1 MNTIKLTRPA
11 SLEMTRPAALA
22 LLVIA
27 DRGPEFAQGVLW
39 ALGLIDLANALAHYR
54 TRMDAAMR
62 DIRASLGQP
71 ETPAS
76 ISATVAAS
84 AAAEAAAAGLDDA
97 WDQVELLRV
106 DAERYLAAH
115 HGHVEDPS

>member
-39 ALGLIDLANALAHYR
+39 ALGLIDLA
-54 TRMDAAMR
+54 
-62 DIRASLGQP
+62 
-71 ETPAS
+71 
-76 ISATVAAS
+76 
-84 AAAEAAAAGLDDA
+84 
-97 WDQVELLRV
+97 
-106 DAERYLAAH
+106 
-115 HGHVEDPS
+115 VEDPS

>member
-71 ETPAS
+71 ETPAPYPPPLPPPPPPKPPPP
-76 ISATVAAS
+76 
-84 AAAEAAAAGLDDA
+84 GLVTPGTRGD
-97 WDQVELLRV
+97 R
-106 DAERYLAAH
+106 RR
-115 HGHVEDPS
+115 GHRGRTRGP